1 MLQLPLAMSQIYG
14 RIFNE
19 EGLSLTH
26 LKIVELVGKVKEVL
40 ELGSSIGYL
49 TKQMVLNNCQVDIVE
64 VDEEDARAAKRFAR
78 KAYVGSLEEINT
90 IERIDDTY
98 DVIVASNIL
107 EHLKNP
113 DETLQLIKEKLKKDG
128 KILVALP
135 NIACWAIR
143 KDLFF
148 RGKFNYQE
156 TGILDKTHL
165 RFYTYYTA
173 QSLVKQN
180 GLKIVDI
187 IPTEISYPLRFKVLK
202 LGYPGLFID
211 RVVSSNLVKFFPNL
225 IVSHFIMVAVRK

>member
-14 RIFNE
+14 RIFDE
-19 EGLSLTH
+19 KGLSLTH
-26 LKIVELVGKVKEVL
+26 LKIVELVGKDKGVL

-98 DVIVASNIL
+98 DVVVASNIL

-113 DETLQLIKEKLKKDG
+113 DKTLQLIKEKLKKDG

-225 IVSHFIMVAVRK
+225 IISHFIMVAVRK

>member
-26 LKIVELVGKVKEVL
+26 LKIVELVGKDKEVL

-78 KAYVGSLEEINT
+78 KAFVGSLEEINT
-90 IERIDDTY
+90 IKRIGDAY

-113 DETLQLIKEKLKKDG
+113 DRTLHLIKEKLKKDG
-128 KILVALP
+128 KILIALP

-173 QSLVKQN
+173 QSLVEQN
-180 GLKIVDI
+180 GLKILDV

-202 LGYPGLFID
+202 LGYPGRFID
-211 RVVSSNLVKFFPNL
+211 RVMSNNLVKFFPNL
-225 IVSHFIMVAVRK
+225 IISHFIMVAVRK